1 VPEGY
6 TAFTVQ
12 ECNDDAAQY
21 ITTVAKILDMKQ
33 TQFQKVMIG
42 ENKWWGRTMW
52 VDDVLNVT
60 ERDEFIYHE
69 LLVHV
74 PVMIH
79 PNPTRVLIIGGG
91 DGGSARELLK
101 HPNLTNAT
109 MIDID
114 EELCRMCEKHMP
126 KLSNGAF
133 TDPNLNL
140 IFGDGIDFVKKAE
153 DNSFDVIIVDSTDPL
168 PGSVGEVLFTKE
180 FYEHCYRVLSPNGTI
195 STQALMPM
203 RYDPDIYRRALTN
216 IQHAF
221 GKDNLYV
228 YFAPTDSYS
237 GCTSFCLGFK
247 GDSHPTKIDKPRIKE
262 FIKEAKLRYYN
273 YGMHKGSFRLPGYVR
288 EMLYPKAE

>member
-1 VPEGY
+1 V
-6 TAFTVQ
+6 
-12 ECNDDAAQY
+12 
-21 ITTVAKILDMKQ
+21 
-33 TQFQKVMIG
+33 IG
-42 ENKWWGRTMW
+42 ENSWWGRVMW
-52 VDDVLNVT
+52 VDDVLNCT
-60 ERDEFIYHE
+60 DRDEFVYHE

-74 PVMIH
+74 PMFVH
-79 PNPTRVLIIGGG
+79 PKPTRVLIIGGG

-114 EELCRMCEKHMP
+114 EELVRMCEEHMP

-133 TDPNLNL
+133 KNPNLNL
-140 IFGDGIDFVKKAE
+140 IFGDGIDFVKQAA

-180 FYEHCYRVLSPNGTI
+180 FYEHCYRVLAEDGTI
-195 STQALMPM
+195 STQSIMPL
-203 RYDPDIYRRALTN
+203 RYDSATYNQVIAN

-237 GCTSFCLGFK
+237 GLTSFCLGFK
-247 GDSHPTKIDKPRIKE
+247 GNCHPKKVDKERIKA
-262 FIKEAKLRYYN
+262 FGKSTKLKYYN
-273 YGMHKGSFRLPGYVR
+273 HGMHLASLTLPNFIRQVLG
-288 EMLYPKAE
+288 K